1 MKESFMRRAKVLG
14 VGTLF
19 AVGLTTS
26 ASALNYKIGDVDL
39 RVDINTSAGV
49 SVRVADRNDK
59 LLPTVNG
66 GPTDSRTIFKYGAGV
81 ADGTVAS
88 GTTSFGMPSG
98 CLDNGPNLCNK
109 NGTRADGAYANQ
121 C

>member
-14 VGTLF
+14 AGTLF

-49 SVRVADRNDK
+49 SV
-59 LLPTVNG
+59 
-66 GPTDSRTIFKYGAGV
+66 
-81 ADGTVAS
+81 VAS
-88 GTTSFGMPSG
+88 PIAMINY
-98 CLDNGPNLCNK
+98 C
-109 NGTRADGAYANQ
+109 RQ
-121 C
+121 

>member
-66 GPTDSRTIFKYGAGV
+66 GQQTAGPFFNMV
-81 ADGTVAS
+81 QVWPMAQWLLEPPAS
-88 GTTSFGMPSG
+88 V
-98 CLDNGPNLCNK
+98 C
-109 NGTRADGAYANQ
+109 RAVVWITG
-121 C
+121 

>member
-49 SVRVADRNDK
+49 SVRVADRNDNCTNSK
-59 LLPTVNG
+59 WRRQTA
-66 GPTDSRTIFKYGAGV
+66 GPFFNMVQVSTM
-81 ADGTVAS
+81 AS
-88 GTTSFGMPSG
+88 GHDYCFGMPSG
-98 CLDNGPNLCNK
+98 CWITG
-109 NGTRADGAYANQ
+109 
-121 C
+121 